1 MYIAIGINIL
11 PYVLITA
18 STAQWTDTPILIKMY
33 KLLINELAHQI
44 EEAQFTTQQQSS
56 SSNGHTANEVC
67 SYIHVLCIKYKT
79 CSEAPGCSVVPK
91 QG

>member
-1 MYIAIGINIL
+1 MYIAIGINIS

-44 EEAQFTTQQQSS
+44 EEAQFTTTHQQSS
-56 SSNGHTANEVC
+56 GSNGHTANEVC
-67 SYIHVLCIKYKT
+67 SYIHVYKA
-79 CSEAPGCSVVPK
+79 CKFFSVLYFVEMAVSL
-91 QG
+91 

>member
-11 PYVLITA
+11 LYVLITA

-56 SSNGHTANEVC
+56 PLGSNNGHTVTEVC
-67 SYIHVLCIKYKT
+67 
-79 CSEAPGCSVVPK
+79 
-91 QG
+91 